1 MIVRRFKNKGNIII
15 DLTSMLDVIFI
26 VLLVVMSMN
35 QEQESKM
42 RAVEEESRQQSISY
56 NNAREQYEDQSDSI
70 GNISEYIAFIS
81 INASFDEDLV
91 TRHISV
97 MNSDKKSE
105 PPVIPELKR
114 TKTAESFDT
123 LTEYLEGC
131 IQENPERVVVLSLN
145 EGDEDIL
152 YRDEK
157 EIKGIFYRLKA
168 EHGDNVRIKGSV

>member
-1 MIVRRFKNKGNIII
+1 MRRFKSRGNIII

-35 QEQESKM
+35 QEQENKM
-42 RAVEEESRQQSISY
+42 RTVQEESRKQTISY
-56 NNAREQYEDQSDSI
+56 NNAREQYEDQSDSF
-70 GNISEYIAFIS
+70 SHMSDYIAFIS
-81 INASFDEDLV
+81 VNASFDEDLV

-97 MNSDKKSE
+97 MNSDKKSST
-105 PPVIPELKR
+105 PDIPELKR
-114 TKTAESFDT
+114 TKTAESFNT
-123 LTEYLEGC
+123 LAEYLDGY

-157 EIKGIFYRLKA
+157 EIKGIFHRLKT
-168 EHGDNVRIKGSV
+168 EHGANVRIKDPV